1 MTLTDAEL
9 NCQLWLK
16 LLAHWNDELS
26 ALRASNDGDMDELKT
41 AALRGR
47 IKQIKRNLDIGNPK
61 PAIEID

>member
-1 MTLTDAEL
+1 
-9 NCQLWLK
+9 
-16 LLAHWNDELS
+16 
-26 ALRASNDGDMDELKT
+26 MDELKT